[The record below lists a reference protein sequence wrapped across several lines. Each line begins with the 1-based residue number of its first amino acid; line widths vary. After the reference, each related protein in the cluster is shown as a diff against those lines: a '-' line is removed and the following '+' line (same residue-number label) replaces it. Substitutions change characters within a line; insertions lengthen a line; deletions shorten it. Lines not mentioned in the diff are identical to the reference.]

1 MPPPPHHGRHGHHG
15 HHDRAASSA
24 ISLVLDADRLMCILA
39 PWIPDAG
46 ERAFVVRCIIGE
58 GPIHHRGASYALI
71 ALAGA
76 IAERLGASAIPLGEE
91 AVQVPM
97 RQAPHMERHAH
108 ESPVYPMALD
118 PSGIIYLA
126 GGQTGDSQA
135 LTDAVT
141 DGPSHH
147 ALANVALLNLLAA
160 ILRRIEPH
168 P

>member
-1 MPPPPHHGRHGHHG
+1 MPPPPHGHHGHHG
-15 HHDRAASSA
+15 HHDRAAASA
-24 ISLVLDADRLMCILA
+24 IGLVLDTDRLMRILA

-46 ERAFVVRCIIGE
+46 ERTFVVRCIIGE

-76 IAERLGASAIPLGEE
+76 IAERLGASAIPSGKD

-97 RQAPHMERHAH
+97 RQAPHMERHDQ
-108 ESPVYPMALD
+108 ERPVYPLSLD

-126 GGQTGDSQA
+126 GEQA
-135 LTDAVT
+135 GVRQVLTDAVT

-160 ILRRIEPH
+160 ILRQVGPRP
-168 P
+168 